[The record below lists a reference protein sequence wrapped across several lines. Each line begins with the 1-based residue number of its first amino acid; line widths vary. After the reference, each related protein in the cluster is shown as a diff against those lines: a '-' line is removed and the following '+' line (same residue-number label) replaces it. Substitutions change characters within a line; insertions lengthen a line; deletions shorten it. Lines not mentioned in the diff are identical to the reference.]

1 LSDETARKYMMLANG
16 DATLEEIRE
25 KKAKSERERRAK
37 AKASASVPK
46 YIENSNHVVG
56 KITQQKQQISSP
68 SARVARIV
76 DALSAA
82 DDDKLSQIEALLN
95 ITEENVNG

>member
-1 LSDETARKYMMLANG
+1 
-16 DATLEEIRE
+16 
-25 KKAKSERERRAK
+25 
-37 AKASASVPK
+37 
-46 YIENSNHVVG
+46 VVG